1 MDSIF
6 KGIQKLN
13 DSDNK
18 QLMFTLFKYN
28 RALQDKFATHHTD
41 HLPSSGIYV
50 QPSDDMIATWKR
62 KEQDHHGVYYEQRGL
77 AWRQTNSQFM
87 TRQTT
92 LKLDKDFKV
101 LDEVGTE
108 VLWNRL
114 AMPQDAHYQES
125 NAPSAPLRSTGD
137 YGCAQG
143 RE

>member
-1 MDSIF
+1 M
-6 KGIQKLN
+6 
-13 DSDNK
+13 
-18 QLMFTLFKYN
+18 
-28 RALQDKFATHHTD
+28 
-41 HLPSSGIYV
+41 
-50 QPSDDMIATWKR
+50 
-62 KEQDHHGVYYEQRGL
+62 GL